1 MVAVMTKLATK
12 PASKRLP
19 AAVPTDDEV
28 RALIA
33 ACSTRAPTGVRNR
46 ALIAVLWRCGLRL
59 GEALA
64 LAPKDIDLDGGVLH
78 VRHGKGDKS
87 RRLGIDTQ
95 TGALLARWMDRR
107 QALGFNG
114 RQPIFCTI
122 TTSRDG
128 KLTAGSPMQQAYVRH
143 LLPRIARKAVI
154 ERRIHAHGL
163 RHAYAAGL
171 AREGTPMNVIR
182 DALGH
187 SSLAVTDR
195 YLRDV
200 APVHV
205 IATMQAREW
214 VL

>member
-1 MVAVMTKLATK
+1 M
-12 PASKRLP
+12 
-19 AAVPTDDEV
+19 PTDDEI

-33 ACSTRAPTGVRNR
+33 ACSTRAPTGIRNR
-46 ALIAVLWRCGLRL
+46 ALIAVLWRCGLRI

-64 LAPKDIDLDGGVLH
+64 LTTKDIDLDGGTLH

-87 RRLGIDTQ
+87 RRLGIDT
-95 TGALLARWMDRR
+95 TTAALLARWLDRR
-107 QALGFNG
+107 ALVGFNG
-114 RQPIFCTI
+114 KQPVFCTI
-122 TTSRDG
+122 TSSRDG
-128 KLTAGSPMQQAYVRH
+128 ALKAGSAMRQDYVRH
-143 LLPRIARKAVI
+143 LLPRIAKKAGVD
-154 ERRIHAHGL
+154 RRIHAHGL

-171 AREGTPMNVIR
+171 ARELTPMNIIR

-205 IATMQAREW
+205 IATMQGREW
-214 VL
+214 AL